1 MIKIARLFEYFY
13 LVVAVFFTYEAIT
26 KWNTERDQAYIFL
39 FFVVIAIFMFF
50 FRRRFR
56 RNVENRM
63 KDQDSDRN

>member
-1 MIKIARLFEYFY
+1 MNKVARIFEFSYLAIA
-13 LVVAVFFTYEAIT
+13 AFFTYEAINN
-26 KWNTERDQAYIFL
+26 WNNNRDQAYIFL

-63 KDQDSDRN
+63 KNQDKK

>member
-1 MIKIARLFEYFY
+1 MNKIARLFEFFY
-13 LVVAVFFTYEAIT
+13 LAIAAFFTYEAISN
-26 KWNTERDQAYIFL
+26 WNNNRDQAYIFI

-63 KDQDSDRN
+63 NDRNSND